1 MRKQIA
7 EPCKVNRISDLG
19 TVKIDLEQ
27 LKSVVHETNTTMLDI
42 ISEKQT
48 KLETRMSKMDIF
60 KGWEYAR

>member
-1 MRKQIA
+1 M
-7 EPCKVNRISDLG
+7 NRISDLG

-42 ISEKQT
+42 ISEKQIH
-48 KLETRMSKMDIF
+48 LESRMSKIDIF